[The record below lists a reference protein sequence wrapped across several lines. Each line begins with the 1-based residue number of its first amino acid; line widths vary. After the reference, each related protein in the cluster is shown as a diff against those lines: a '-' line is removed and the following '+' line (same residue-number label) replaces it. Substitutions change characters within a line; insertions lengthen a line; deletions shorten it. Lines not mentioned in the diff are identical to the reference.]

1 LQIQNMLAM
10 NSNRRSL
17 WTPSSR
23 TGFATPKSH
32 SSMPSERA
40 DLQGLEVSD
49 SSWDE
54 WVLVQQ
60 EVQERRAAVAQSAPR
75 KTSLQ

>member
-1 LQIQNMLAM
+1 MQKMGAM
-10 NSNRRSL
+10 NFLRRPL
-17 WTPSSR
+17 RTPSSL
-23 TGFATPKSH
+23 TGLSTAQAPRGLAT
-32 SSMPSERA
+32 ERA
-40 DLQGLEVSD
+40 DLSGLEVSD

-60 EVQERRAAVAQSAPR
+60 EVQERRAAVAQGAAPR

>member
-1 LQIQNMLAM
+1 MQGM
-10 NSNRRSL
+10 NFTRRSF

-23 TGFATPKSH
+23 AGLTSPAP
-32 SSMPSERA
+32 PSAGPTERA
-40 DLQGLEVSD
+40 DLNGLEVSD

-60 EVQERRAAVAQSAPR
+60 EVQARRAAVTQSTPR
-75 KTSLQ
+75 KNSLQ

>member
-1 LQIQNMLAM
+1 MQGM
-10 NSNRRSL
+10 NFTRRSF

-23 TGFATPKSH
+23 TGSTTPQT
-32 SSMPSERA
+32 PSAGPTERA
-40 DLQGLEVSD
+40 DLSGLEVSD

-60 EVQERRAAVAQSAPR
+60 EVQARRAAVAQGTPR
-75 KTSLQ
+75 KNSLQ